1 MGEAMET
8 VATDYGGVSVLT
20 VRDELA
26 GDAVEAFTHE
36 VSRCLERRRFD
47 IVLDCGGLVQVDSA
61 GLEALLDLW
70 ERCEAEF
77 GAVRLCNV
85 DQVLAKVLEITRLSR
100 RFEVFDDLESAV
112 QSFN

>member
-1 MGEAMET
+1 MGT

-26 GDAVEAFTHE
+26 GDAVEAFSNE
-36 VSRCLERRRFD
+36 VSHCIERRRFD
-47 IVLDCGGLVQVDSA
+47 IVLDCGALVQVDSV

-70 ERCEAEF
+70 ERCEAGS

-85 DQVLAKVLEITRLSR
+85 DHVFVKVLEITRLSR

>member
-1 MGEAMET
+1 MGEAKET

-85 DQVLAKVLEITRLSR
+85 DHVAKATPGWVAGSTRLHTVRAS
-100 RFEVFDDLESAV
+100 LP
-112 QSFN
+112 

>member
-1 MGEAMET
+1 MGT

-26 GDAVEAFTHE
+26 GDGVEAFSNE
-36 VSRCLERRRFD
+36 VSRCIERQRFD
-47 IVLDCGGLVQVDSA
+47 IVLDCAALVQVDSA

-85 DQVLAKVLEITRLSR
+85 DHVLTKVLEITRLAR

-112 QSFN
+112 QSFNQT